1 MSLSPA
7 SPASGGDPAQ
17 SGKMGRWMAVS
28 LVMGNMIGSGI
39 YLLPASLAPLGYNSL
54 AGWGLTIAGGLC
66 LAATFAWLARAM
78 PAEGGPYAYVRAAF
92 GPLTAFMVAWSY
104 WVSLWIGVAAIAIA
118 GISYLTV
125 FAPGLAA
132 VPGGQAITACAAI
145 WALTLLNL
153 AGARKA
159 GGFQLGTTLI
169 KLVPLVLVLVLAAIA
184 LAGGEAE
191 IRAAEPA
198 GLQPGLITA
207 AATLTLWALL
217 GLESATVPAGKIVDP
232 ERTIP
237 FATLVGTA
245 LTGALYLLTCSAIIL
260 LMPEGTIAGSGAPFA
275 TFVEYFWA
283 PGPALLIA
291 AFAAISCLGA
301 MNGWILLQAELPYA
315 MARDGTFPRWFAGV
329 NKAGVPARAM
339 VATSVLATVITLLNY
354 DSSATEIFSFLL
366 LISTCC
372 TLFLYLACMLAAL
385 VLRLGGKLASRAWL
399 PWIAGLAVIYS
410 AWTIYGAGGEAVA
423 WGLGLLLLAL
433 PAYYLFAALAG
444 ARQHA

>member
-1 MSLSPA
+1 MSRSPA
-7 SPASGGDPAQ
+7 GPAMA
-17 SGKMGRWMAVS
+17 GKMGRWMAVS

-39 YLLPASLAPLGYNSL
+39 YLLPAALAPLGYNSL
-54 AGWGLTIAGGLC
+54 AGWALTIAGGLC
-66 LAATFAWLARAM
+66 LAATFAWLARVM
-78 PAEGGPYAYVRAAF
+78 PAEGGPYAYVSAAF
-92 GPLTAFMVAWSY
+92 GPLTAFIVAWSY

-118 GISYLTV
+118 GVSYATL

-132 VPGGQAITACAAI
+132 IPGGQALAAVAAI

-153 AGARKA
+153 TGARKV
-159 GGFQLGTTLI
+159 GGFQLATVLI
-169 KLVPLVLVLVLAAIA
+169 KLVPLFLVLVLAAIA
-184 LAGGEAE
+184 LAGGEAQV
-191 IRAAEPA
+191 RPAEPG

-245 LTGALYLLTCSAIIL
+245 LTGLLYLLTCSAIVL
-260 LMPEGTIAGSGAPFA
+260 LMPEDLIAGSGAPFA
-275 TFVEYFWA
+275 DFVAYFWA

-291 AFAAISCLGA
+291 LFAAISCFGA

-329 NKAGVPARAM
+329 NKAGVPARALLL
-339 VATSVLATVITLLNY
+339 TSVLATVITLLNY
-354 DSSATEIFSFLL
+354 DSSAAEIFSFLL
-366 LISTCC
+366 LVSTCC

-385 VLRLGGKLASRAWL
+385 VLRHGGRLPSRGWL
-399 PWIAGLAVIYS
+399 PWIAGLAAVYS

-423 WGLGLLLLAL
+423 WGLALLVLSL
-433 PAYYLFAALAG
+433 PAYYLCAALAR
-444 ARQHA
+444 RQPSD